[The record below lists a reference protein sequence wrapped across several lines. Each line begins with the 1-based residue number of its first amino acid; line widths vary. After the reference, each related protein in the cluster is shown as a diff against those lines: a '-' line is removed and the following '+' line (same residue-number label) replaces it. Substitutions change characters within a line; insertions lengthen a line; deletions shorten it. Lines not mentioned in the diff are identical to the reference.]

1 LEGGRRS
8 GLKRRIKKKMEKKKF
23 YHSGRLVSGIILTL
37 IGVGFPMPY
46 MSALVKALLVIFAVL
61 MLGKTVL
68 GVTTIINSIMANNA
82 YQMNKISDAESYH
95 KKAAKANLA
104 GWILFGL
111 SVVVSVAIIALT
123 VIHTMEQY
131 GEL

>member
-1 LEGGRRS
+1 
-8 GLKRRIKKKMEKKKF
+8 MEKKKF

-46 MSALVKALLVIFAVL
+46 MSALVKCLLVIFAVL

-68 GVTTIINSIMANNA
+68 GVITIIDSIMANNA
-82 YQMNKISDAESYH
+82 YQMSIMPDAESYH
-95 KKAAKANLA
+95 KKAVRANSA
-104 GWILFGL
+104 GWILFSL
-111 SVVVSVAIIALT
+111 SVVVSVAIIVLT

-131 GEL
+131 GGL